1 MRIFCIT
8 MMISLA
14 LSLAEARSKEETKYI
29 VSKSSLTSEEIAI
42 YREVL
47 ENHFEWYGT
56 LSLADKTEPFD
67 RIDGNSFRF
76 DKEAESLKGV
86 IFYKAKSSSRV
97 VHRINPEVIS
107 NQKIILVNKN
117 SVERTYGSG
126 ILTLSEIVF
135 DRQQLYAL
143 VAYDYYVGPQSGS
156 SQTMVFKK
164 DGEKWKLYLIYS
176 VSKA

>member
-1 MRIFCIT
+1 MRIFCIA

-14 LSLAEARSKEETKYI
+14 LSLAEAQSKEETKYK

-67 RIDGNSFRF
+67 RIDGNSFKF
-76 DKEAESLKGV
+76 DTNAEPLTGV
-86 IFYKAKSSSRV
+86 IFDKAKSSSRI
-97 VHRINPEVIS
+97 VHRIDPEVIS
-107 NQKIILVNKN
+107 NQKIVLVDKK

-126 ILTLSEIVF
+126 ILTLSEILF
-135 DRQQLYAL
+135 DQQHRYAL
-143 VAYDYYVGPQSGS
+143 VSYDYYVGPLSGS
-156 SQTMVFKK
+156 GKTMVFKK
-164 DGEKWKLYLIYS
+164 DGEKWKMHLICS